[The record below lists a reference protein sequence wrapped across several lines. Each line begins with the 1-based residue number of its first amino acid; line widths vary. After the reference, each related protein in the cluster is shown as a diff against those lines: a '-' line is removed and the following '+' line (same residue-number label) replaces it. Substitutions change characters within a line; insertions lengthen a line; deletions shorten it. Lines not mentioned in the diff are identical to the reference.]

1 MQSSF
6 RLGFKLL
13 LVFFSALNI
22 VGVGHLLAPTSG
34 LLGGSTSGFVDLIEA
49 LMVKAEERL
58 GPSALAAKVLLGLAY
73 YQEIMANTSVGLK
86 L

>member
-1 MQSSF
+1 M
-6 RLGFKLL
+6 

-58 GPSALAAKVLLGLAY
+58 GPSALAAKVLGLAY